1 MQFYSSVLLEMDEDY
16 IRKLCRDDPEDL
28 IKLSLRLIDDLK
40 RALEFENQSPNNSS
54 KPPSSQAP
62 WDRNDDASEEDDD
75 HDLHDKSS
83 ESSEPTDKDHSKDSG
98 ENQPSDPSKASS
110 SKKKAGKPH
119 GGQGFGR
126 MQKLPI
132 TDQVEHRLSYCEG
145 CGHDLTDAQQTSFT
159 GFYSIDVIFGDSQN
173 PGLSMTNTL
182 HRSPL
187 HMPSLRVVNTK
198 FTQKSRA

>member
-1 MQFYSSVLLEMDEDY
+1 MRGLVY
-16 IRKLCRDDPEDL
+16 
-28 IKLSLRLIDDLK
+28 
-40 RALEFENQSPNNSS
+40 
-54 KPPSSQAP
+54 

-110 SKKKAGKPH
+110 SKKKKAGKPH

-182 HRSPL
+182 HQKNKTDFTL
-187 HMPSLRVVNTK
+187 DIIFSLYNTP
-198 FTQKSRA
+198 FSQLCIPCQN